1 MSDEQ
6 LMESEFER
14 NLCTELSEREWLYE
28 NEGKP
33 TGWDIG
39 LAMVPADVLHWL
51 ATQYPDEY
59 EKAVPA
65 DLVDEHK
72 TAAERKLLQHITK
85 ELAKQTKMDATTGHP
100 VGGLLGV
107 LRKGFTYAQVG
118 RPAAKFGRM
127 MAFPP
132 ANPNLVEVVE
142 AADSVRLRVLRQV
155 RFDTATNETI
165 DVVLTANG
173 LPVVTMELKTDNTQ
187 TVNHAIRQYKEDR
200 RPGKNRALLAPGRA
214 LVHFAVSNDLVYM
227 TTKLDGEDTV
237 FLPFNQG
244 SEGHEGN
251 PPSGTGS
258 SSNYLW
264 REILTR
270 PTFMRILKDF
280 ALFEPSKSGK
290 KDGRLVFPRFHQLRA
305 VERVVA
311 DIEANGTGKR
321 YLIWHSAGSG
331 KTKTIAWLSHRLIRH
346 MSSDSKSTFD
356 SVIVVTDRNV
366 LDENIRHDM
375 NLVQSSK
382 GLVVSIGEKTG
393 AKSPQLKKA
402 LVEGDHIITCTL
414 QTFPEVMKL
423 IEDTTELR
431 GRRWAVVA
439 DEAHSSQSGS
449 AAKKLKELLVDVDLD
464 PDDDDISADE
474 LLLAKDSAI
483 AASSNITFVALTAT
497 PKPKTLRLFGTE
509 RDGRW
514 EAFDTYTMA
523 QAIEE
528 GFILDVLTNY
538 STYDMFLRVKNTLEG
553 KTEIRV
559 DTGEAVTNIVRFAR
573 LHPTAIAQKVHVVIE
588 HFRRNVME
596 TLSGEARAMVVTSSR
611 IEALSW
617 SKKMNAYLAEQGY
630 TDMNTLVAFSGS
642 LTDDTGESVTEVSL
656 NNRSDVA
663 RAFREEDESRVLI
676 VANKF
681 QTGFDEPRLM
691 AMYVDKKLTGV
702 ATVQTLSRLNRTYP
716 GKTAPMVVDFRNSPA
731 SIQKDFKLYYSDA
744 HVEGDVDPN
753 ALYTLGER
761 LDTAGMYS
769 HDEMDAVA
777 NAFLSDSGGEAIAAT
792 LAPIKNRWNGQ
803 MRQAVLSK
811 DKAKRN
817 ELEHFRADVISY
829 RNAWQFLSQIVDYQ
843 DADLARRAILATLLA
858 RNLRTDGE
866 DYDDSYLE
874 GVQLSGVK
882 LVPSAIGEDHSL
894 SEGSSEGIKL
904 PTFDGE
910 HEGGEAISQR
920 GPLDEAIDK
929 VNEMFQAKGVDVSPE
944 SVSGFITT
952 FWGFLDANEEAVA
965 MAKNNTA
972 AQLKASEGFSGAV
985 GLAVLKTVSEAQEI
999 QSYLTDPAFLE
1010 AITDIAADA
1019 LHTRYRRAQKPGTV
1033 VIDLAEDARTARKA
1047 LGALAFL
1054 EDGWLDGE
1062 AGQAISTQVINRSVE
1077 VIDAMTNLG
1086 NVTKSV
1092 FPTEEGGVR
1101 FYWPDAVNQLSIE
1114 VETSG
1119 ALYVHTADVA
1129 AGSYQDA
1136 VVPGGADLSDRLAA
1150 WLVENDADDE

>member
-1 MSDEQ
+1 MSDAQ
-6 LMESEFER
+6 LMEAEFER
-14 NLCTELSEREWLYE
+14 NLCTELAERGWLYE

-33 TGWDIG
+33 TSWDIG
-39 LAMVPADVLHWL
+39 LAMVPVDVLHWL
-51 ATQYPDEY
+51 TTQYPDEY

-65 DLVDEHK
+65 DLVDEQK
-72 TAAERKLLQHITK
+72 PAAERKLLQHITK

-118 RPAAKFGRM
+118 RPAAKFGPM
-127 MAFPP
+127 MEFPP
-132 ANPNLVEVVE
+132 ANPNLTEVV
-142 AADSVRLRVLRQV
+142 AAAESVRLRVLRQV

-165 DVVLTANG
+165 DVVLLANG

-214 LVHFAVSNDLVYM
+214 LVHFAASNDLVYM
-227 TTKLDGEDTV
+227 TTKLEGEDTV

-244 SEGHEGN
+244 NEGHEGN
-251 PPSGTGS
+251 PPSGSGS
-258 SSNYLW
+258 STNYLW
-264 REILTR
+264 REILAR

-290 KDGRLVFPRFHQLRA
+290 KEGRLVFPRFHQLRA
-305 VERVVA
+305 VERVVG

-346 MSSDSKSTFD
+346 MSADSKSTFD

-382 GLVVSIGEKTG
+382 GLVVSVGEKSG

-423 IEDTTELR
+423 IEDTKELR

-464 PDDDDISADE
+464 PDDEDISADD

-497 PKPKTLRLFGTE
+497 PKAKTLRLFGTE

-538 STYDMFLRVKNTLEG
+538 STYDMFLRVKNAVED
-553 KTEIRV
+553 EQEVRV
-559 DTGEAVTNIVRFAR
+559 NTGEAVTNIVRFAR
-573 LHPTAIAQKVHVVIE
+573 LHPTAIAQKVRVVIE
-588 HFRRNVME
+588 HFRRNVMDM
-596 TLSGEARAMVVTSSR
+596 LGGEARAMVVTSSR
-611 IEALSW
+611 VEALSW
-617 SKKMNAYLAEQGY
+617 SKKMNSYLLEQGY
-630 TDMNTLVAFSGS
+630 TDMKTLVAFSGS
-642 LTDDTGESVTEVSL
+642 LTDEDTGESVTEVSL
-656 NNRSDVA
+656 NDRGDIA

-691 AMYVDKKLTGV
+691 AMYVDKKLSGV

-761 LDTAGMYS
+761 LDTSGMYT

-777 NAFLSDSGGEAIAAT
+777 DAFLAHSGGEAIAKV
-792 LAPIKNRWNGQ
+792 LAPIKSHWNGQ
-803 MRQAVLSK
+803 TRQAVLSK
-811 DKAKRN
+811 DKAKRE
-817 ELEHFRADVISY
+817 ELEQFRADVISY

-858 RNLRTDGE
+858 RNLHSAGE

-882 LVPSAIGEDHSL
+882 LVPSAIGENHSL

-910 HEGGEAISQR
+910 HKGGGATTQR

-944 SVSGFITT
+944 SVAGFITT
-952 FWGFLDANEEAVA
+952 FWGFLDASEEAVA
-965 MAKNNTA
+965 MAKNSTV

-985 GLAVLKTVSEAQEI
+985 GLAVFKTVSEAQEI
-999 QSYLTDPAFLE
+999 QSYMTDPAFLE

-1019 LHTRYRRAQKPGTV
+1019 IHIRYRKAPEAGNGV
-1033 VIDLAEDARTARKA
+1033 DLAEDARTARKA

-1054 EDGWLDGE
+1054 EEGWLDGE

-1086 NVTKSV
+1086 NVTRSV

-1101 FYWPDAVNQLSIE
+1101 FYWPDTENQLSIE
-1114 VETSG
+1114 VEPSC

-1129 AGSYQDA
+1129 AGTFQDA
-1136 VVPGGADLSDRLAA
+1136 AVPENADLTDRLAT
-1150 WLVENDADDE
+1150 WLIGEDADNE